1 MKYGRNNTFLLSV
14 TDDLLQIALRVTED
28 DGPLQGDMHLL
39 RVLIKEQ
46 TIIKPSKKRDEFLPA
61 KRNAAQH
68 KEKKLIKMIKMAV
81 GIEFKKIK
89 EEASK
94 NEQSTLNDLSAAIM
108 GEKNSEMS
116 ISLNETESGNENDQ
130 DLIAPLGPKEKYL

>member
-1 MKYGRNNTFLLSV
+1 M
-14 TDDLLQIALRVTED
+14 
-28 DGPLQGDMHLL
+28 
-39 RVLIKEQ
+39 RVLIDGQ

-108 GEKNSEMS
+108 GERNSEMS
-116 ISLNETESGNENDQ
+116 LSLNETESGMEVNPDA
-130 DLIAPLGPKEKYL
+130 IAPLGPKEKYL